1 MTTRE
6 ILQEYQRIRDA
17 WNTEKKKLE
26 EGKQS
31 KNALPTCM
39 EFYLFA
45 SRRWQHGM
53 SAAAMQNHL
62 DTLTGEERTKYL
74 NREWFGERY

>member
-31 KNALPTCM
+31 KNVLPTYM

-53 SAAAMQNHL
+53 SAAAM
-62 DTLTGEERTKYL
+62 
-74 NREWFGERY
+74 